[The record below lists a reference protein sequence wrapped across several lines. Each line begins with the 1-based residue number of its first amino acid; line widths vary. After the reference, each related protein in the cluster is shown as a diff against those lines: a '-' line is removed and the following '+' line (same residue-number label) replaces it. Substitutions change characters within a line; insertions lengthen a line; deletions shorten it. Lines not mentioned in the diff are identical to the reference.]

1 MPPAKAKSEVIYK
14 VRRKIMADI
23 YWGQNAPAGKVRIT
37 HPNRDAL
44 LEEISDRLAKRQGFA
59 LATLNLDHC
68 VKLRQNAD
76 FKAAYLHHSHVVADG
91 NPIVWLSRLAGRPV
105 DLVPGSELIAPLANI
120 AAKHGVPVALFG
132 STPAT
137 LSATTTAL
145 KAAHPGLE
153 IVAQIAP
160 PFGFNPTSKEADEL
174 IARLGASGAGLCFLA
189 LGAPKQEIFAIHG
202 SDALPVCGFVSVGA
216 GLDFIAGS
224 QQRAPRIVQRLALEW
239 LWRLAGNPA
248 RLARRYGACF
258 AILPGLVWTAQKNRR
273 PRPD

>member
-1 MPPAKAKSEVIYK
+1 
-14 VRRKIMADI
+14 MADI

-44 LEEISDRLAKRQGFA
+44 LGEISDRLAKRQGFA

-68 VKLRQNAD
+68 VKLRQNPD

-105 DLVPGSELIAPLANI
+105 DLVPGSELITPLADL

-132 STPAT
+132 STPDT
-137 LSATTTAL
+137 LSATATAL
-145 KAAHPGLE
+145 EAAHPGLE

-160 PFGFNPTSKEADEL
+160 PFGFDPTGEDAGEL
-174 IARLGASGAGLCFLA
+174 IAKLGASGAGLCFLA
-189 LGAPKQEIFAIHG
+189 LGAPKQEILAVRG
-202 SDALPVCGFVSVGA
+202 AEALPACGFVSIGA
-216 GLDFIAGS
+216 GLDFIAGT
-224 QQRAPRIVQRLALEW
+224 QHRAPRIVQRLALEW
-239 LWRLAGNPA
+239 LWRLAGNPG

-258 AILPGLVWTAQKNRR
+258 AILPELAWTARKDRPPQQNRA
-273 PRPD
+273 